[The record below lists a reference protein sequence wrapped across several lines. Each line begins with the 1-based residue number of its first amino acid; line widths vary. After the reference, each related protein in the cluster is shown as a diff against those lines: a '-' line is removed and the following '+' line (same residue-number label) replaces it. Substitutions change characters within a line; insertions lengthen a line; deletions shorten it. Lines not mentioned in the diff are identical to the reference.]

1 MWFFMNARIE
11 LIGLAFFLICGFGVK
26 QAIKLK
32 SKDTIKI
39 PDFLSVFIHAFLIF
53 CLTVLIGLAT
63 YTISGSSKLSLQ
75 VSGSLLLMIGLSSCL
90 IILYEL
96 FKSFWDVLE
105 GLLVTLSTGIA
116 CWLFLS
122 VISPVLSPDSF
133 DYVFYGRLFEK
144 ELLPVFDSTFTLYS
158 FSGIYIQGFAK
169 LLGAEYFLLL
179 PNSLAILSL
188 LPVIYESYQKITKLK
203 SRVQHIV
210 LLVMITVLINYLFV
224 LQLAYLNSHFMMLAA
239 LTLVG
244 FKLSSE
250 TLSQKSNVEVM
261 ILTTFI
267 AATRPEGALLWCIIV
282 FVSNFTVG
290 SLKLERSQYFKR
302 LTNFIPLLL
311 SYLFLVIW
319 NLKLLSNSTNDDSNR
334 VSTLQLSLILFV
346 LTLAFLLRIVP
357 LQNAYQKNGV
367 LIDRFIRYLSLIVG
381 LVLMAFSEKFRI
393 NVWNFYMNLV
403 YHGGWGFAGIALL
416 SMMAWMWLRVSRQE
430 NVVLSLLA
438 TLQVSIIL
446 ILGFIREFPYRLGW
460 GDSGNRMLFQ
470 MLGVIVLM
478 FLNQLSNVHQLL
490 TLPARKKKP
499 RGTR

>member
-1 MWFFMNARIE
+1 MNARIE
-11 LIGLAFFLICGFGVK
+11 LIGLVFFLISGFGVK
-26 QAIKLK
+26 HAIKLK
-32 SKDTIKI
+32 SKVTQKI
-39 PDFLSVFIHAFLIF
+39 PDFLSVFIYAFLIF

-75 VSGSLLLMIGLSSCL
+75 VSVSLLLMIGLSSCL

-96 FKSFWDVLE
+96 FKSFWDVIE
-105 GLLVTLSTGIA
+105 GLLVTLSTGMA

-169 LLGAEYFLLL
+169 FFGAEYFLLL
-179 PNSLAILSL
+179 PNTLAVLSL
-188 LPVIYESYQKITKLK
+188 LPVIYGIYQKITKLK
-203 SRVQHIV
+203 TRVQHTV
-210 LLVMITVLINYLFV
+210 LLVMISVLINYFFV
-224 LQLAYLNSHFMMLAA
+224 LQLAYLNSHVMMLAA
-239 LTLVG
+239 LTLVS

-250 TLSQKSNVEVM
+250 NMSQKSNLEVM

-267 AATRPEGALLWCIIV
+267 AVTRPEGALLWCIIV
-282 FVSNFTVG
+282 FVSNFSVG
-290 SLKLERSQYFKR
+290 SFKLERSHFFNR
-302 LTNFIPLLL
+302 LTNFIPLLI
-311 SYLFLVIW
+311 SFLILLIW
-319 NLKLLSNSTNDDSNR
+319 NLKLLSKSTNNDSNR
-334 VSTLQLSLILFV
+334 VSTLQISLILFA
-346 LTLAFLLRIVP
+346 LTLAFFLRIAP
-357 LQNAYQKNGV
+357 LQNAYQNNSV
-367 LIDRFIRYLSLIVG
+367 LIDRFIRFLLLVVG
-381 LVLMAFSEKFRI
+381 LLLTAFSEKFRI

-403 YHGGWGFAGIALL
+403 YHGGWGFGGIALL
-416 SMMAWMWLRVSRQE
+416 SMTAWAWLRVSRQE
-430 NVVLSLLA
+430 NVALSLMT
-438 TLQVSIIL
+438 TLQVSLIV
-446 ILGFIREFPYRLGW
+446 ILGFIREFPFRLGW

-490 TLPARKKKP
+490 TLPALKKKP